1 MCHSC
6 YSSGAHALSIR
17 HYVIVSCV
25 ALLLAFAC
33 PAGASGGASTPD
45 QVAVKEAEEAPTT
58 LPAVDPTEDHAA
70 DSSIDASKRARSE
83 RSKRQSS
90 GIPQRQRSS
99 VAAPRTSVVE
109 QLEKSTR
116 PRSKKGKPLQYALLA
131 LELSIYAFVVYFT
144 YTQLDCH
151 FNKKCRLRS
160 VRRLVASSSSQ

>member
-1 MCHSC
+1 MCHSP
-6 YSSGAHALSIR
+6 YSSGANVLSIR
-17 HYVIVSCV
+17 HYVVVSCV

-33 PAGASGGASTPD
+33 PAGASGVASALD

-58 LPAVDPTEDHAA
+58 LPPVEPTEDHAA
-70 DSSIDASKRARSE
+70 DPSIDASKTARSQ
-83 RSKRQSS
+83 RSKSRSS
-90 GIPQRQRSS
+90 GLPQRRRSS

-109 QLEKSTR
+109 PLAKSTR
-116 PRSKKGKPLQYALLA
+116 LLSKRGTPLRYALLA

-160 VRRLVASSSSQ
+160 VRRLVASSRSQ